1 MDQLGEFFQLIESG
15 KKEKPPT
22 PKSLKKKEMKISL
35 ADLFA
40 EAEAE
45 KKRIKEQKEKERE
58 EKKKITGEVSLDDLF
73 SSLAEQKKRAKE
85 SEKKKKEQLE
95 KLEREAK
102 AFESFLFSDPIPTP
116 KKEEVQDIKVETV
129 TTVEEKKEEQKYV
142 GELETRIKK
151 LKTHTYK
158 SIDRLMKSIAK
169 KYEITPQ
176 VLHDDFKEKHGEIPD
191 EWVKQFIEKEEEVQE
206 EVDPNIQG
214 ALDVL
219 DKLKRTDEEIEGEE
233 DAEVRKLKREV
244 EQLRKMVHEITRT
257 AAAQGGG
264 GEVRLEF
271 LDDVDR
277 DSAKVDGKV
286 LQYDASA
293 GIWTGGAGGEGS
305 TRFADLSDVDLP
317 ETRRALIFEP
327 STSRVIG
334 TDVGLSYSDL
344 GVLSELAQAL
354 NSTFNDGDVLT
365 YSSSEGKFIATSRA
379 SSGIRTTLVTLDD
392 VDATGISTN
401 DVLIFNGQDFEFT
414 TPFEI
419 VDRSDSVDDDT
430 LDYGSF

>member
-1 MDQLGEFFQLIESG
+1 MGNSW
-15 KKEKPPT
+15 KRKELRT
-22 PKSLKKKEMKISL
+22 
-35 ADLFA
+35 
-40 EAEAE
+40 
-45 KKRIKEQKEKERE
+45 KRKERE
-58 EKKKITGEVSLDDLF
+58 EKKKIIEVSLDDLF

-305 TRFADLSDVDLP
+305 TRFADLSDVDLRP
-317 ETRRALIFEP
+317 EEHSSSNHQRVVLLEQMLDCPILI
-327 STSRVIG
+327 
-334 TDVGLSYSDL
+334 L
-344 GVLSELAQAL
+344 GVLSELPAL
-354 NSTFNDGDVLT
+354 IN
-365 YSSSEGKFIATSRA
+365 IQRW
-379 SSGIRTTLVTLDD
+379 
-392 VDATGISTN
+392 
-401 DVLIFNGQDFEFT
+401 
-414 TPFEI
+414 
-419 VDRSDSVDDDT
+419 
-430 LDYGSF
+430 